1 MILVIGYGSTLRTD
15 DAIGHVVAQ
24 ALDERYSALD
34 VRIITTAQLMPEL
47 TAPISRADHVI
58 FVDASADLPAGQ
70 VRVEPVV
77 AGDNRAALTHHVS
90 PESLLRSAGTLFGR
104 RPSAQMFSIGAESFE
119 LGLSLS
125 PALRAHV
132 PEVVARAESVVDAA
146 LHALGGTA
154 AV

>member
-47 TAPISRADHVI
+47 AAPISRADHVI
-58 FVDASADLPAGQ
+58 FVDANADLPVGQ
-70 VRVEPVV
+70 VRVDPVA
-77 AGDNRAALTHHVS
+77 AGDARAALTHHVS
-90 PESLLRSAGTLFGR
+90 PESLLRSAGALYGR
-104 RPSAQMFSIGAESFE
+104 RPSAQMLSIGAESFE
-119 LGLSLS
+119 IGLSLS
-125 PALRAHV
+125 PALRAQV
-132 PEVVARAESVVDAA
+132 PAIVSQAEAIVDAA
-146 LHALGGTA
+146 LHTLGGTA